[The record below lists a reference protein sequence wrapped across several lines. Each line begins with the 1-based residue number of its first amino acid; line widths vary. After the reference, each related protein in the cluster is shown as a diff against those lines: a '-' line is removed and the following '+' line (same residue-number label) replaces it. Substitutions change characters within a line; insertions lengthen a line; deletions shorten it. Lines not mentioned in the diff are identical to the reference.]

1 MNKIP
6 VNSFLLFA
14 KTLEKIE
21 NLSGRLEIQDV
32 LTDYYKQIIES
43 DKQILIYSI
52 YLSTATIYPEYKNQQ
67 LNLGDRI
74 ILDCLVECTG
84 RKMSLIKSE
93 YKKEGDFGIIGMKFR
108 TSQLFISKKTLS
120 VKDVING
127 LRYIASISGVKSK
140 TLKIRK
146 MLEMIS
152 ICSPIETKFLFRLFE
167 EKLKVKFAF
176 KTVLIALSKVFG
188 NDYGEIVKEA
198 YHKRPDIEQLVDF
211 LIQNGVDKLK
221 KYFEIVPGIPLKPML
236 AQPSKNIASA
246 FKRVENKKFTCEN
259 KYDGE
264 RIQIHRVNNTVT
276 MYSRNLENSTNKF
289 IDIDIKSKFNKDFVL
304 DGEVV
309 AFDLKNNKILPFQIL
324 ATRKRK
330 ESSATDVTVCVF
342 VFDILFYDGK
352 SLINESLERRRQ
364 VLHSEFEEIT
374 GKLQFSEFIN
384 CENIEEIEEFF
395 TKSLT
400 GNYEGI
406 MIKTLD
412 DSSKYLPSERTNS
425 WIKLKKDYIDNGSD
439 TFDLVVIGAYYGKG
453 KRTGWY
459 GGFLLASY
467 DDENEV
473 FETVCKIG
481 TGFDESTLCRLYEE
495 LNTLSTV
502 NPKNIKYKD
511 QTIPDIWINPQIVWE
526 IKAAAVSPSPIYS
539 CGIQNDSKGYSMRFP
554 RFIRERDDK
563 KSTDATTSKQIA
575 MIYKESVED

>member
-1 MNKIP
+1 M
-6 VNSFLLFA
+6 
-14 KTLEKIE
+14 EKID

-32 LTDYYKQIIES
+32 LTDYYKKVIEV
-43 DKQILIYSI
+43 DKQNLIYVI

-67 LNLGDRI
+67 LNLGDKI
-74 ILDCLVECTG
+74 IFDCLVECTG
-84 RKMSLIKSE
+84 RKMSIIKSE

-108 TSQLFISKKTLS
+108 TTQLFISKKTLS
-120 VKDVING
+120 VKDVIDG
-127 LRYIASISGVKSK
+127 LRYIASISGIKSK

-176 KTVLIALSKVFG
+176 KTVLIALGKVFG
-188 NDYGEIVKEA
+188 NNYDDIIKEA
-198 YHKRPDIEQLVDF
+198 YHKRPDIEQLVDY
-211 LIQNGVDKLK
+211 LIK
-221 KYFEIVPGIPLKPML
+221 KGIENLQFEFEIVPGIPLKPML
-236 AQPSKNIASA
+236 AQPSKNIACA

-264 RIQIHRVNNTVT
+264 RIQIHRVNNVMK

-289 IDIDIKSKFNKDFVL
+289 IDIDIKSKLNKDFVL

-309 AFDLKNNKILPFQIL
+309 AYDFKTYKILPFQTL
-324 ATRKRK
+324 STRKRK
-330 ESSATDVTVCVF
+330 ETSTINVSVCVF
-342 VFDILFYDGK
+342 IFDILFFNGI
-352 SLINESLERRRQ
+352 SLINKSLENRRE
-364 VLHSEFEEIT
+364 VLYSEFEEIK
-374 GKLQFSEFIN
+374 GKFQFSEYIN
-384 CENIEEIEEFF
+384 CSNIDEIEDFF

-412 DSSKYLPSERTNS
+412 DSSKYLPSERSNS
-425 WIKLKKDYIDNGSD
+425 WIKLKKDYIDNVSD

-467 DDENEV
+467 DNENDV
-473 FETVCKIG
+473 FETICKIG
-481 TGFDESTLCRLYEE
+481 TGFDELTLGRLYEE
-495 LNTLSTV
+495 LNILSTMH
-502 NPKNIKYKD
+502 PKNIKYKE
-511 QTIPDIWINPQIVWE
+511 QTIPDIWIKPHIVWE

-539 CGIQNDSKGYSMRFP
+539 CGIQNDSKGYSLRFP
-554 RFIRERDDK
+554 RFLRERNDK
-563 KSTDATTSKQIA
+563 KCTDATSSKQITL
-575 MIYKESVED
+575 IYNESIKN